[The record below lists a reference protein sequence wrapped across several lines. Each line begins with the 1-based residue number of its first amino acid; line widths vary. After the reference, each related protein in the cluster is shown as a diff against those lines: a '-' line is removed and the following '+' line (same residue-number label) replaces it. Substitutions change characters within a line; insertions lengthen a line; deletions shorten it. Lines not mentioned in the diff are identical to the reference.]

1 MLQSR
6 ADSIT
11 KHISALRSKT
21 EAPPA
26 GINAGQEESMKEFA
40 FEKEYDLCSQP
51 STMKRLAN
59 RIGKAYIEVTG
70 HYSEFLD
77 EHLSAIA
84 KMEETELEL
93 EDTFVITNEHKGH
106 CVYDRIK
113 TDYEYRIQAMMST
126 NEYGEAVY
134 YVKVYFYDNE
144 TYFKWTG
151 RKELKAKSFEDMQKQ
166 LYECGKYRYWACH
179 RPPSECV
186 LPSDYVY
193 FEYYGLTQYPL
204 GEARF
209 DRELTTEE
217 CAKYGLKL
225 DKGWEHERAVFF
237 EIEKERI

>member
-1 MLQSR
+1 
-6 ADSIT
+6 
-11 KHISALRSKT
+11 
-21 EAPPA
+21 
-26 GINAGQEESMKEFA
+26 MKEFA
-40 FEKEYDLCSQP
+40 FEKEYEYGTPQ

-59 RIGKAYIEVTG
+59 RIKKAYIEVTG
-70 HYSEFLD
+70 HYGEFLD
-77 EHLSAIA
+77 EHLFAAIA
-84 KMEETELEL
+84 KMEKTEYEFETSFDSKPEYS
-93 EDTFVITNEHKGH
+93 GH
-106 CVYDRIK
+106 RVYDK
-113 TDYEYRIQAMMST
+113 VKCDFEERIQAMMST

-134 YVKVYFYDNE
+134 WVKVYFYKNE

-209 DRELTTEE
+209 DRELTAEE

-225 DKGWEHERAVFF
+225 DKGWEHEKRVYL
-237 EIEKERI
+237 ELLKEQI